1 MTTRKIEITEPGG
14 FLHGRDRFNEGE
26 VRVLS
31 AELAGEFIRLGWAK
45 DADTGETGERKPGQ
59 QALQVHDAVLA
70 LGAG

>member
-26 VRVLS
+26 VRVLD
-31 AELAGEFIRLGWAK
+31 AALAGEFIRLGWAK

-59 QALQVHDAVLA
+59 QKLQVDDAVQVM
-70 LGAG
+70 GAG